1 MYTVS
6 VKDEFIAR
14 HFLIGGD
21 WGPENE
27 INSHHYEIEVLM
39 EGPTLDQH
47 GFLVDIEE
55 VENVLEKMADS
66 YSEQTLNDLPEFE
79 GLNPSM
85 EHLSRILCAAL
96 TERIKAPNLSAIT
109 VRVWEDADAWASFR
123 NELG

>member
-27 INSHHYEIEVLM
+27 MNSHHYEVEVLL
-39 EGPTLDQH
+39 EGPALDQH

-55 VENVLEKMADS
+55 VEDVLEELADS

-85 EHLSRILCAAL
+85 EHLSRILCTAL
-96 TERIKAPNLSAIT
+96 TERIKAPNLSATT
-109 VRVWEDADAWASFR
+109 VRVWEDTDAWASFR